1 MDDARISRAWA
12 QVSAC
17 AAGEPVSIAHACVA
31 AARAAG
37 AFGAGLSMAR
47 TGTLREPVYATD
59 PRSERLGELQ
69 SALGE
74 GPCMDA
80 VSADEAVLVGDV
92 ATAESGRRWPSF
104 APAAAALGVRGM
116 FSIPVRAG
124 AARVGILDLYRDRP
138 GSLSGDE
145 LADAFTYAD
154 VLLVL
159 ALDHL
164 GGVESPQERLLDSA
178 FTDRRAVV
186 HQAAGM
192 VSVQLDLTV
201 TDALARLR
209 GHAYAQDRRLADVCA
224 DVVARRLSFT
234 PESKTK
240 GEP

>member
-1 MDDARISRAWA
+1 VDNGRISRAWA

-17 AAGEPVSIAHACVA
+17 AAGEPLSLVHACVA

-47 TGTLREPVYATD
+47 AGTLREPVYATD
-59 PRSERLGELQ
+59 MRSEQLGELQ
-69 SALGE
+69 STLGE
-74 GPCMDA
+74 GPCVDA
-80 VSADEAVLVGDV
+80 LRADAAVLVGDV

-104 APAAAALGVRGM
+104 ASAAAALGVRGM

-124 AARVGILDLYRDRP
+124 GARVGVLDLYRDRP

-164 GGVESPQERLLDSA
+164 GGVESPQRGLLDAA

-209 GHAYAQDRRLADVCA
+209 GYAYAQDRRLADVCA

-234 PESKTK
+234 PDSKGK

>member
-1 MDDARISRAWA
+1 VDDARISRAWS

-17 AAGEPVSIAHACVA
+17 AAGEPVSIAYACVA

-47 TGTLREPVYATD
+47 GGTLREPVYATG

-69 SALGE
+69 STMGE

-80 VSADEAVLVGDV
+80 MSADEAVLVGDV

-124 AARVGILDLYRDRP
+124 GARVGVLDLYRDRP
-138 GSLSGDE
+138 GTLSSDE

-164 GGVESPQERLLDSA
+164 SGVESPQERLFDSA

-209 GHAYAQDRRLADVCA
+209 GYAYAQDRRLADVCA

-234 PESKTK
+234 LESKGK